1 MSLQQIH
8 ACHKC
13 HARQALSGHFETR
26 FLADINAPLVSRT
39 FGSRSVLWFFK
50 ANCFFRLTKKGNSC
64 TLQELWNMQLPV
76 VPQPGSICCALCL
89 QDFPC
94 SLRTLRFYFDA
105 RSYLTYLLSPSLQR
119 DSTQLHAHFQYSR
132 QLYLNCLPSP
142 L

>member
-26 FLADINAPLVSRT
+26 FLADINAPLVSGT
-39 FGSRSVLWFFK
+39 VGSRSVLWFFK

-64 TLQELWNMQLPV
+64 TLQEHLEHAATSCASAR
-76 VPQPGSICCALCL
+76 SICCALCL

-119 DSTQLHAHFQYSR
+119 DSTQLPAHFRHSR
-132 QLYLNCLPSP
+132 QSI
-142 L
+142 